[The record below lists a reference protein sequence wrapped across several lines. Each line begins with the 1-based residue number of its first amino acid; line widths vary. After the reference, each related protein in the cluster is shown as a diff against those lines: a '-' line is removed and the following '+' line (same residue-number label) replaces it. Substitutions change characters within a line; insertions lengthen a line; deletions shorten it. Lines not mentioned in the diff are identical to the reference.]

1 MDIQELNDYKT
12 TNTSLQKSESGEV
25 LAYKIGHS
33 RTYPCVILSNKNNE
47 FKKYKLDVI
56 KGLIRNEGYMVYL
69 RSPKGDVKVGYIDTN
84 GLRVLKD
91 SDVFSDYDFTVYLD
105 VTTEVTGDLI
115 YALM

>member
-12 TNTSLQKSESGEV
+12 TNTSLQKSDSGEV

-33 RTYPCVILSNKNNE
+33 RIYPCIILSNKNNE

-56 KGLIRNEGYMVYL
+56 KGLIRKEGYMLYL
-69 RSPKGDVKVGYIDTN
+69 RSPKGDIKAGYIDTN

-91 SDVFSDYDFTVYLD
+91 SDVFTDYDFCVYLNE
-105 VTTEVTGDLI
+105 TTKIAGDML